1 MVQDSLNLFY
11 ESRRH
16 TNTKSRRKVLS
27 LQTYDPVLGE
37 NSHLYEIVGL
47 GDDTETGKILVI
59 YKPLYE
65 SKYLIEKGAE
75 YFIRPLSEFF
85 DFVDRDEYQGPRFIK
100 I

>member
-1 MVQDSLNLFY
+1 MENPEDIQIP
-11 ESRRH
+11 
-16 TNTKSRRKVLS
+16 KSGEK
-27 LQTYDPVLGE
+27 YYHFKHDPVLGE